1 MVWSILLLTL
11 LCGVCSAATLS
22 VDPAESTCASGETVE
37 LTVWVQDVSNLGGFD
52 IDLRWNPSVV
62 TLDTEAG
69 NVTLGPFFSG
79 LHNSSVYSQSGR
91 IRVAAV
97 NATLDGVSGS
107 APLFTVR
114 LEAVDNTGA
123 STPVTL
129 NVNNYGFLNSTS
141 GENITV
147 SGIMNAVVTT
157 EKSNVIDARVAVPS
171 NQVITGQE
179 SHITASVVNRRGF
192 TTSPLD
198 INVSIVDGDGITAKS
213 WSYPGEIIPAW
224 GRFQQ
229 GLVWT
234 PERTPE
240 MAGPYTVR
248 VNVTSDKPVSG
259 TADYTTTVTAQEY
272 TLEFTDGYV
281 YGPWDGR
288 AAAGSSFSMGT
299 YVNASHTGTIW
310 FNVTAPDHVTVEG
323 GRNQTR
329 YAYASE
335 WNYMSVRIQSNTP
348 GQIAAGDIKFDIAAN
363 GESDSLNGTA
373 ILIWIPSIKVSSV
386 NATSVNS
393 GQPGELTFNTLH
405 TNNTYDNA
413 TKIIVQSGARGR
425 TLSGLDYL
433 IGYPY
438 GCVEQTTSKMLASL
452 NVKNYYID
460 RADKPADW
468 DDIRENA
475 NSSVY
480 NGVKKLVVGG
490 EVGQNTGEYYESSAG
505 GWSLWGGEPSES
517 SSSSYAG
524 YTLARINMPGEDLNR
539 FLEGNIT
546 NGSTFE
552 RDKVNFESLIKWFH
566 EHPDDPS
573 SGTWTW
579 SAPVCHAWVPESNTA
594 FVMLIHDMIN
604 QTVELD
610 DTHRGYM
617 EDNMRN
623 ATRYFIEKEEQ
634 QSWPTGEDQ
643 AMARALALWGLEAF
657 AMPSDDVSSNEIN
670 ATKTALATWLIQNQ
684 NKEGKDD
691 GSWPA
696 SHYYGWYDGGRKT
709 EATAYAILALNA
721 TGIPADNGTIQ
732 GGVNWLINQ
741 YEKGGGW
748 GYTWASQVAIDALI
762 QCQPTLAV
770 EGTVDIVIDEGTD
783 TVVAVG
789 PFPVN
794 TTHPWVEYPL
804 TRDQMDTLMAG
815 GTHVRYIDGSGGNG
829 EVREH
834 TLTAEITDGAGPILV
849 SVDHSQSAPVREV
862 DGTIQGS
869 RLIQS
874 FGYEEEAGP
883 LHVSTDI
890 GVLSDD
896 PAGDGGSRYLVEID
910 SDQMVAGEKAEVT
923 IMAQF
928 TGDPDERGITSP
940 MIEIPIAG
948 FTFDNATGITEN
960 GMDGAFEYLNG
971 TTGNEHPSVFIQS
984 LEWVTDTTM
993 TYKFKITPEDHGTL
1007 DLDLRIRPLYDDAN
1021 VYLVNKTF
1029 TVMGRGNVS
1038 VNVVDET
1045 GASVDA
1051 ESITLGTET
1060 VQGESSHDFTGI
1072 LNGTYTLVVNGTGG
1086 YPSIRT
1092 TARVMPDATAL
1103 YNITLPSSLIDPTL
1117 VFSEGGAGSIAGVAW
1132 VEPEPLN
1139 AARSENTTYNVT
1151 VLGNGGELG
1160 IALEFPMRYLMSE
1173 PVVKVNGVETAYEF
1187 INGTFEY
1194 DPTMR
1199 TYSTTNATLV
1209 IYNAPV
1215 GSNTV
1220 EIEFEGGLLGDAY
1233 KDGKINVNDALY
1245 VLHFVAGNIEGFETY
1260 DYPNVYDRD
1269 DHVINVNDALYILHQ
1284 IAGNVDEYYDP
1295 VL

>member
-1 MVWSILLLTL
+1 MRHMVWSILLLTL

-198 INVSIVDGDGITAKS
+198 INVSIVDGDGITAES

-229 GLVWT
+229 GLVW
-234 PERTPE
+234 TPE

-363 GESDSLNGTA
+363 GESDSLDGTA

-393 GQPGELTFNTLH
+393 GQPGELTFNTLQ

-438 GCVEQTTSKMLASL
+438 GCVEQTTSRMLASL
-452 NVKNYYID
+452 NVKNYYLD

-566 EHPDDPS
+566 DNPDDPS

-579 SAPVCHAWVPESNTA
+579 SAHVCHSWTPESNTA
-594 FVMLIHDMIN
+594 FIMLIHDMIN

-610 DTHRGYM
+610 AEHRGYM

-623 ATRYFIEKEEQ
+623 ATRYFVEKEREG
-634 QSWPTGEDQ
+634 SWPAGDDQ
-643 AMARALALWGLEAF
+643 AMARALALWGLEVF
-657 AMPSDDVSSNEIN
+657 ALPSDDVSSDDIN
-670 ATKTALATWLIQNQ
+670 DTKAALTDWLIGEQDRN
-684 NKEGKDD
+684 D
-691 GSWPA
+691 GSWPVGY
-696 SHYYGWYDGGRKT
+696 SYGWYDNGRKT

-721 TGIPADNGTIQ
+721 TGVPAENETIQ
-732 GGVNWLINQ
+732 KGVNWLIEQ
-741 YEKGGGW
+741 YENGGGW
-748 GYTWASQVAIDALI
+748 GYTWATQVAVDALV
-762 QCQPTLAV
+762 QCQPNTV
-770 EGTVDIVIDEGTD
+770 TTGTVDIAIDGTSIGTFSVD
-783 TVVAVG
+783 AANPRRT
-789 PFPVN
+789 
-794 TTHPWVEYPL
+794 YPL
-804 TRDQMDTLMAG
+804 TSAQMDDLMEG
-815 GTHVRYIDGSGGNG
+815 GTLKRDIFKNG
-829 EVREH
+829 YSTVKSH
-834 TLTAEITDGAGPILV
+834 TLTATTSDASGPILV
-849 SVDHSQSAPVREV
+849 SIDHSQSAPINEI
-862 DGTIQGS
+862 DNTIRS
-869 RLIQS
+869 NPVIQS
-874 FGYEEEAGP
+874 FGYEEEAG
-883 LHVSTDI
+883 LLQVSTDI
-890 GVLSDD
+890 GMLTDIEEENPYTVDITST
-896 PAGDGGSRYLVEID
+896 P
-910 SDQMVAGEKAEVT
+910 MVAGGEADLTITVT
-923 IMAQF
+923 SS
-928 TGDPDERGITSP
+928 ENVYSP

-948 FTFDNATGITEN
+948 FSFDNNSVIRE
-960 GMDGAFEYLNG
+960 NG
-971 TTGNEHPSVFIQS
+971 TTGAFEVLNSSTDSDRLALFIESVGWEQGM
-984 LEWVTDTTM
+984 EM
-993 TYKFKITPEDHGTL
+993 TYEFTITPEDHGAL
-1007 DLDLRIRPLYDDAN
+1007 DLDLRIRPLYDDTD
-1021 VYLVNKTF
+1021 VYLVNETF
-1029 TVMGRGNVS
+1029 QVLGRGNVT
-1038 VNVVDET
+1038 VNVVGED
-1045 GASVDA
+1045 GAPVTAD
-1051 ESITLGTET
+1051 SIALGADRVTN
-1060 VQGESSHDFTGI
+1060 SASHTFTGI
-1072 LNGTYTLVVNGTGG
+1072 LEGTYPLVVNETD
-1086 YPSIRT
+1086 YPSIHT
-1092 TARVMPDATAL
+1092 TARVTPDATAL

-1173 PVVKVNGVETAYEF
+1173 PVVKVNGVETAYEL